1 MSVRSRL
8 KPAMLAAMVAAA
20 GSLSA
25 LAPVQAQ
32 EVTVLRGSPPR
43 PLPPS
48 VVYDNSQDNQSG
60 NYSPSSYDDAY
71 PYYGDGFP
79 VGIGDGR
86 GFHGGFHRGGL
97 FHRGFRGGFHRGG
110 LFHRG
115 FRGGFHRG
123 GFHAGFH
130 GGGFRGGGFHGGGF
144 SGGGFHGGGGHR

>member
-43 PLPPS
+43 PSPPYPS
-48 VVYDNSQDNQSG
+48 IYDNSQDNQSS
-60 NYSPSSYDDAY
+60 NYSPSGYDDTY

-79 VGIGDGR
+79 LGVDDGR
-86 GFHGGFHRGGL
+86 GFHRGFRRGGL
-97 FHRGFRGGFHRGG
+97 FHRGFRGG
-110 LFHRG
+110 L
-115 FRGGFHRG
+115 
-123 GFHAGFH
+123 HA
-130 GGGFRGGGFHGGGF
+130 GFRGGGFHGGGVHGGGF
-144 SGGGFHGGGGHR
+144 SGGGFHGGGHR

>member
-86 GFHGGFHRGGL
+86 GFHG
-97 FHRGFRGGFHRGG
+97 

-130 GGGFRGGGFHGGGF
+130 GGGFRGGGF